1 MDTTPNLNELL
12 DNLGFD
18 PSQGYR
24 LPDDLNELSTSSLK
38 GFIEQSALCHS
49 AESHALIHITG
60 PSVRGHSVPVRGL
73 GEFITALQTTF
84 DSIGASIEGFRST
97 TGSIPSSFSAR
108 TELSL
113 TASPLPGSVIL
124 EITPSVPRLE
134 DLYPDGDALFDIE
147 EAIGAKPLADS
158 AFEELSELLEKLDI
172 SSPDQND
179 FVDRLSEL
187 GPRVA
192 SSLKGLCDGI
202 SKASIDIDFEWEEP
216 SKPKKAVNI
225 NRSFARYIS
234 EVIDSASITSNE
246 ARIEGILLTVTTS
259 DKDHLR
265 IRQQIGDVETKE
277 VTLPIGDISQDELRD
292 LHAGDRVVVYAE
304 QQIST
309 RAGGRTVTKLKGL
322 SIERIQSK
330 SGS

>member
-1 MDTTPNLNELL
+1 MDTTPSLNELL
-12 DNLGFD
+12 NDLGFD
-18 PSQGYR
+18 PSQTYQ
-24 LPDDLNELSTSSLK
+24 LPDDPNELSASSLK
-38 GFIEQSALCHS
+38 GFIEQSVLCHS
-49 AESHALIHITG
+49 AESSALIHITG
-60 PSVRGHSVPVRGL
+60 PSVCGHSAPVRGL
-73 GEFITALQTTF
+73 GEFMIALQTTF
-84 DSIGASIEGFRST
+84 DSIGASIEGFRSA
-97 TGSIPSSFSAR
+97 TGSIPSSVSAR

-113 TASPLPGSVIL
+113 TASPLPGSVVL
-124 EITPSVPRLE
+124 EIAPSIPRLE

-172 SSPDQND
+172 DSPDQND
-179 FVDRLSEL
+179 FVDYLSEL

-192 SSLKGLCDGI
+192 SSLKGFCDSI
-202 SKASIDIDFEWEEP
+202 SKASINIEFEWEEP

-225 NRSFARYIS
+225 NHSFARYIS
-234 EVIDSASITSNE
+234 EVIDNASITSDE
-246 ARIEGILLTVTTS
+246 VRIEGILLTVTTS

-265 IRQQIGDVETKE
+265 IRQQVGDVETKE

-322 SIERIQSK
+322 SIKRIQ
-330 SGS
+330 GENGN